1 MTRGRPPACRR
12 RLAVPEPEG
21 TPPVPGGV
29 GATDPEITVG
39 IVGRG
44 ALQPGVAASPERLP
58 GAMADY
64 KILVP
69 PTRRHRRSWIAGG
82 LALVVVAV
90 AVGAFLV
97 GRHSHATGAGASAG
111 SNSSSTTTTPAAP
124 LTVTTTIPA
133 QGATQV
139 PSDQVVTVNLSAP
152 VSSVTGTPTFSP
164 PVAGSWRKAGPRT
177 LAFDATAPFIP
188 TTTET
193 LTIPA
198 GSAGPSST
206 RGAVLAAPVAV
217 TFSVAQ
223 ASTERLQQLL
233 AQLGY
238 LPVTFTATGTAA
250 PNGAASAQPGT
261 FAWRWTT
268 LPPDLTSLWTEGSEN
283 ILTRAAVMTFEDQ
296 NGLTVDGLVGQK
308 VWTALLDATSSGKT
322 DASPYDYVLVSKQ
335 LPETLTLYENGA
347 PAMTGIAVNTGAPG
361 ADTVDGT
368 YPVFEHVTSS
378 RMQGTNPD
386 GSTYD
391 DPDVPWASYFNG
403 GDALHGFVRATY
415 GSPQSNGCV
424 EMPIATAAQ
433 LWPLTPIGTLVTV
446 VGPPS

>member
-1 MTRGRPPACRR
+1 
-12 RLAVPEPEG
+12 
-21 TPPVPGGV
+21 
-29 GATDPEITVG
+29 
-39 IVGRG
+39 
-44 ALQPGVAASPERLP
+44 
-58 GAMADY
+58 MADY

-69 PTRRHRRSWIAGG
+69 PSRPHRRAWTAAGI
-82 LALVVVAV
+82 ALVVLVV
-90 AVGAFLV
+90 VVVAFLL
-97 GRHSHATGAGASAG
+97 GRHSPTSGTAAPLGSGPTTTTAPVAPFTVAS
-111 SNSSSTTTTPAAP
+111 TTPAA
-124 LTVTTTIPA
+124 
-133 QGATQV
+133 GATQV
-139 PSDQVVTVNLSAP
+139 PSDQVVTVNLSGP
-152 VSSVTGTPTFSP
+152 VSSALGAPTFSP
-164 PVAGSWRKAGPRT
+164 PVSGTWKKAGRSS
-177 LAFDATAPFIP
+177 LVFDATAPFIP

-198 GSAGPSST
+198 GATGPRSLH
-206 RGAVLAAPVAV
+206 GAVLAAPVTV
-217 TFSVAQ
+217 SFGVAQ

-238 LPVTFTATGTAA
+238 LPLAFTATGTPA
-250 PNGAASAQPGT
+250 PNAAATAQPGT

-283 ILTRAAVMTFEDQ
+283 VITKAAVMTFQSQ
-296 NGLTVDGLVGQK
+296 NGLSVDGLAGQK
-308 VWTALLDATSSGKT
+308 VWSALLAATSSGKT
-322 DASPYDYVLVSKQ
+322 DTSPYNYVLVNKQ
-335 LPETLTLYENGA
+335 LPQNLTLFENGA
-347 PAMTGIAVNTGAPG
+347 PTLTGVAVNTGAPG

-368 YPVFEHVTSS
+368 YPVFEHVPSS

-433 LWPLTPIGTLVTV
+433 VWPLTPVGTLVTV

>member
-1 MTRGRPPACRR
+1 
-12 RLAVPEPEG
+12 
-21 TPPVPGGV
+21 
-29 GATDPEITVG
+29 
-39 IVGRG
+39 
-44 ALQPGVAASPERLP
+44 
-58 GAMADY
+58 MADY

-69 PTRRHRRSWIAGG
+69 PPRRHRRRWIAGG
-82 LALVVVAV
+82 LALVVLAV

-97 GRHSHATGAGASAG
+97 GRHSHSTGASASAG
-111 SNSSSTTTTPAAP
+111 SGSSSTTTAPAAP
-124 LTVTTTIPA
+124 LTVTSTIPA

-139 PSDQVVTVNLSAP
+139 PSDQAVTVNLSAP
-152 VSSVTGTPTFSP
+152 VSRVIGTPTFSP
-164 PVAGSWRKAGPRT
+164 PVAGSWRQAGPRT
-177 LAFDATAPFIP
+177 LVFDATAPFIP

-198 GSAGPSST
+198 GSAGPSSI
-206 RGAVLAAPVAV
+206 RGAALAAPVSV
-217 TFSVAQ
+217 TFAVAQ

-238 LPVTFTATGTAA
+238 LPLTFTATGTPT

-261 FAWRWTT
+261 FAWRWTS

-283 ILTRAAVMTFEDQ
+283 VLTKAAVMTFEDQ

-308 VWTALLDATSSGKT
+308 VWTALLDATGSGKT
-322 DASPYDYVLVSKQ
+322 DARPYSYVLVSKQ

-347 PAMTGIAVNTGAPG
+347 PTMTGIAVNTGAPG

-433 LWPLTPIGTLVTV
+433 VWPLTPIGTLVTV
-446 VGPPS
+446 VGPPT